1 MIVKVL
7 VSLVFIGI
15 LSLCFWLLLC
25 VLRDYLDQRSII
37 KGQRIRQ
44 QNSDVEYAKHID
56 VLKPKKWYKH
66 KNFGVD
72 PKVLKKPIEIMD
84 YSVDC
89 NGIIE
94 KRGLA

>member
-1 MIVKVL
+1 MIIKVL
-7 VSLVFIGI
+7 VYLVFIGI
-15 LSLCFWLLLC
+15 LSFCFWLLLC
-25 VLRDYLDQRSII
+25 VLRDYLDQRLII

-56 VLKPKKWYKH
+56 VLKTKKWYRH

-72 PKVLKKPIEIMD
+72 PKVLKKPIGIMD
-84 YSVDC
+84 YSTEC
-89 NGIIE
+89 TGIIE

>member
-1 MIVKVL
+1 MVIKIMFCLAGSIVFFGFF
-7 VSLVFIGI
+7 VFVYMLHEYISHRPI
-15 LSLCFWLLLC
+15 M
-25 VLRDYLDQRSII
+25 

-44 QNSDVEYAKHID
+44 QNSDIEYAKHID
-56 VLKPKKWYKH
+56 VLKPKKWYRH